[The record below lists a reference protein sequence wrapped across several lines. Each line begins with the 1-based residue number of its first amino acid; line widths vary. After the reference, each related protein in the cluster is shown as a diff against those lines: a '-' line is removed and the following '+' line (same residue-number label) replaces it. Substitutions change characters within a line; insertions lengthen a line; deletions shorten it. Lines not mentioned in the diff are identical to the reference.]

1 MIPWSED
8 FEIGE
13 IVSFNGAIT
22 NLYQGHD
29 IFVPADRDGPF
40 LLRDVR
46 QLDGGTYLRITS
58 ILTAPIGGLLVETLD
73 GGWRRKVY
81 ISQVTKLS
89 PLEQLAAVMDDKD
102 NSAP

>member
-13 IVSFNGAIT
+13 IVSFNGAID
-22 NLYQGHD
+22 NIYQGHD
-29 IFVPADRDGPF
+29 VFVPTDRNGPF

-46 QLDGGTYLRITS
+46 QLGAGTYLRITS

-81 ISQVTKLS
+81 ISQVTRLS
-89 PLEQLAAVMDDKD
+89 PLEQLAAATDDKD
-102 NSAP
+102 NDAS